1 MNSVSM
7 SVAELKAALSLASV
21 FFLRMLP
28 LFMVLPV
35 LSLSE
40 NTYMYATPQLLG
52 LALGIYGLTQASL
65 QIPFGMLSDRWG
77 RKPIIVLGLIIFGI
91 GSLIAATADSVHG
104 LLIGRALQG
113 AGAVAAA
120 LMALAADL
128 TRKECRTKAMACIG
142 ISIGAAFSIAFILG
156 PILYAYI
163 GIKGLF
169 YLSACLSI
177 LAIITL
183 LTIVPT
189 PTKKVQNA
197 NPPNLRD
204 IKSVLVNTS
213 LVKLDISIFSS
224 HLILMANFVAIPIT
238 LRDSMQL
245 ATISHWQVYLTAI
258 FASLFIMVPFIMFG
272 ERLKKEN
279 LFLILSILLI
289 MLSQIGLALFGLS
302 LNFIIIFLI
311 LFILSPITYLYVSIT
326 QTDKR
331 TDYPGKEIA
340 QMVQKSWDKKFDS
353 KITYVSGDEW
363 VAGNL
368 SYHLKSRPIWVG
380 VSVEVKSKDKLSIV
394 DVYENSISEA
404 VSKIGYFKV
413 YGE

>member
-7 SVAELKAALSLASV
+7 SAAELKAALSLASV

-28 LFMVLPV
+28 LFMILPV

-183 LTIVPT
+183 LTIVPS
-189 PTKKVQNA
+189 PTKKMRNV

-204 IKSVLVNTS
+204 IKSVLVNAS
-213 LVKLDISIFSS
+213 LIKLDISIFSS

-245 ATISHWQVYLTAI
+245 PTISHWQVYLTAI
-258 FASLFIMVPFIMFG
+258 FTSLFIMVPFIMFG

-289 MLSQIGLALFGLS
+289 MFSQIGLALFGLS

-311 LFILSPITYLYVSIT
+311 LFFGAFNYLEALLPSKVSKTTQKNTKGTALGVYSTSQFIGIFIGGLAGGFFYQQFGLISVHLFCLFITFLWLLLMLFFS
-326 QTDKR
+326 KNENL
-331 TDYPGKEIA
+331 GKNEL
-340 QMVQKSWDKKFDS
+340 
-353 KITYVSGDEW
+353 E
-363 VAGNL
+363 
-368 SYHLKSRPIWVG
+368 
-380 VSVEVKSKDKLSIV
+380 E
-394 DVYENSISEA
+394 EA
-404 VSKIGYFKV
+404 V
-413 YGE
+413 

>member
-7 SVAELKAALSLASV
+7 SAAELKAALSLASV

-28 LFMVLPV
+28 LFMILPV

-104 LLIGRALQG
+104 LLVGRALQG

-128 TRKECRTKAMACIG
+128 TRKECRTKAMAYIG

-183 LTIVPT
+183 LTIVPS
-189 PTKKVQNA
+189 PTKKVRNV

-213 LVKLDISIFSS
+213 LIKLDISIFSS

-238 LRDSMQL
+238 LRDTMQL
-245 ATISHWQVYLTAI
+245 PTISHWQVYLTAI
-258 FASLFIMVPFIMFG
+258 FVSLFIMVPFIMFG

-302 LNFIIIFLI
+302 LNFIIIFLVLFFGAFNYLEALLPSKVSKTTQKNTKGTALGVYSTSQFI
-311 LFILSPITYLYVSIT
+311 GIFIGGLAGGFFYQQFGLISVHLFCLFITFLWLLLMLFFSKNENL
-326 QTDKR
+326 
-331 TDYPGKEIA
+331 GKNEL
-340 QMVQKSWDKKFDS
+340 
-353 KITYVSGDEW
+353 E
-363 VAGNL
+363 
-368 SYHLKSRPIWVG
+368 
-380 VSVEVKSKDKLSIV
+380 E
-394 DVYENSISEA
+394 EA
-404 VSKIGYFKV
+404 V
-413 YGE
+413 

>member
-7 SVAELKAALSLASV
+7 SAAELKAALSLASV

-28 LFMVLPV
+28 LFMILPV

-52 LALGIYGLTQASL
+52 LALGIYGLTQAGL

-183 LTIVPT
+183 LTIVPS
-189 PTKKVQNA
+189 PTKKVRNV

-302 LNFIIIFLI
+302 LNFIIIFLVLFFGAFNYLEALLPSKVSKTTQKNTKGTALGVYSTSQFI
-311 LFILSPITYLYVSIT
+311 GIFIGGLAGGFFYQQFGLISVHLFCLFITFLWLLLMLFFSKNENL
-326 QTDKR
+326 
-331 TDYPGKEIA
+331 GKNEL
-340 QMVQKSWDKKFDS
+340 
-353 KITYVSGDEW
+353 E
-363 VAGNL
+363 
-368 SYHLKSRPIWVG
+368 
-380 VSVEVKSKDKLSIV
+380 E
-394 DVYENSISEA
+394 EA
-404 VSKIGYFKV
+404 V
-413 YGE
+413 

>member
-7 SVAELKAALSLASV
+7 SAAELKAALSLASV

-28 LFMVLPV
+28 LFMILPV

-91 GSLIAATADSVHG
+91 GSLIAATADSVNG

-128 TRKECRTKAMACIG
+128 TRKECRTKAMAYIG

-183 LTIVPT
+183 LTIVPS
-189 PTKKVQNA
+189 PTKKVRNV
-197 NPPNLRD
+197 NSPNLRD
-204 IKSVLVNTS
+204 IKSDLVNTS
-213 LVKLDISIFSS
+213 LIKLDISIFSS

-245 ATISHWQVYLTAI
+245 PTISHWQVYLTAI

-302 LNFIIIFLI
+302 LNFIIIFLVLFFGAFNYLEALLPSKVSKTAQKNTKGTALGVYSTSQFI
-311 LFILSPITYLYVSIT
+311 GIFIGGLAGGFFYQQFGLISVHLFCLFITFLWLLLMLFFSKNENL
-326 QTDKR
+326 
-331 TDYPGKEIA
+331 GKNEL
-340 QMVQKSWDKKFDS
+340 
-353 KITYVSGDEW
+353 E
-363 VAGNL
+363 
-368 SYHLKSRPIWVG
+368 
-380 VSVEVKSKDKLSIV
+380 E
-394 DVYENSISEA
+394 EA
-404 VSKIGYFKV
+404 V
-413 YGE
+413 

>member
-7 SVAELKAALSLASV
+7 SAAELKAALSLASV

-28 LFMVLPV
+28 LFMILPV

-128 TRKECRTKAMACIG
+128 TRKECRTKAMAYIG

-183 LTIVPT
+183 LTIVPS
-189 PTKKVQNA
+189 PTKKVRNV

-213 LVKLDISIFSS
+213 LIKLDISIFSS
-224 HLILMANFVAIPIT
+224 HLILMANFVAITIT

-245 ATISHWQVYLTAI
+245 PTISHWQVYLTAI
-258 FASLFIMVPFIMFG
+258 FVSLFIMVPFIMFG

-311 LFILSPITYLYVSIT
+311 LLFGAFNYLEALL
-326 QTDKR
+326 
-331 TDYPGKEIA
+331 P
-340 QMVQKSWDKKFDS
+340 S
-353 KITYVSGDEW
+353 K
-363 VAGNL
+363 
-368 SYHLKSRPIWVG
+368 
-380 VSVEVKSKDKLSIV
+380 
-394 DVYENSISEA
+394 
-404 VSKIGYFKV
+404 VSKTTQKNTKGTALGVYSTSQFVGIFIGGLAGGFFYQQFGLISVHLFCLFITFLWLLLMLFFSKNENLGKNELEEEV
-413 YGE
+413 V

>member
-7 SVAELKAALSLASV
+7 SAAELKAALSLASV

-28 LFMVLPV
+28 LFMILPV

-91 GSLIAATADSVHG
+91 GSLIAATADSVNG

-128 TRKECRTKAMACIG
+128 TRKECRTKAMAYIG

-183 LTIVPT
+183 LTIVPS
-189 PTKKVQNA
+189 PTKKVRNV

-213 LVKLDISIFSS
+213 LIKLDISIFSS

-238 LRDSMQL
+238 LRDTMQL
-245 ATISHWQVYLTAI
+245 PTISHWQVYLTAI
-258 FASLFIMVPFIMFG
+258 FVSLFIMVPFIMFG

-289 MLSQIGLALFGLS
+289 MLSQVGLALFGLS

-311 LFILSPITYLYVSIT
+311 LFFGAFNYLEALLPSKVSKTTQKNTKGTALGVYSTSQFIGIFIGGLAGGFFYQQFGLISVHLFCLFITFLWLLLMLFFS
-326 QTDKR
+326 KNENL
-331 TDYPGKEIA
+331 GKNEL
-340 QMVQKSWDKKFDS
+340 
-353 KITYVSGDEW
+353 E
-363 VAGNL
+363 
-368 SYHLKSRPIWVG
+368 
-380 VSVEVKSKDKLSIV
+380 E
-394 DVYENSISEA
+394 EA
-404 VSKIGYFKV
+404 V
-413 YGE
+413 

>member
-7 SVAELKAALSLASV
+7 SAAELKAALSLASV

-28 LFMVLPV
+28 LFMILPV

-128 TRKECRTKAMACIG
+128 TRKECRTKAMAYIG

-183 LTIVPT
+183 LTIVPN
-189 PTKKVQNA
+189 PTKKVRNV
-197 NPPNLRD
+197 NSPNLRD

-213 LVKLDISIFSS
+213 LIKLDISIFSS

-245 ATISHWQVYLTAI
+245 PTISHWQVYLTAI

-302 LNFIIIFLI
+302 LNFIIIFLVLFFGAFNYLEALLPSKVSKTTQKNTKGTALGVYSTSQFI
-311 LFILSPITYLYVSIT
+311 GIFIGGLAGGFFYQQFGLISVHLFCLFITFLWLLLMLFFSKNENL
-326 QTDKR
+326 
-331 TDYPGKEIA
+331 GKNEL
-340 QMVQKSWDKKFDS
+340 
-353 KITYVSGDEW
+353 E
-363 VAGNL
+363 
-368 SYHLKSRPIWVG
+368 
-380 VSVEVKSKDKLSIV
+380 E
-394 DVYENSISEA
+394 EA
-404 VSKIGYFKV
+404 V
-413 YGE
+413 

>member
-7 SVAELKAALSLASV
+7 SAAELKAALSLASV

-28 LFMVLPV
+28 LFMILPV

-156 PILYAYI
+156 PLLYAYI

-183 LTIVPT
+183 LTIVPS
-189 PTKKVQNA
+189 PTKKVRNV

-213 LVKLDISIFSS
+213 LIKLDISIFSS

-245 ATISHWQVYLTAI
+245 PAISHWQVYLTAI

-302 LNFIIIFLI
+302 LNFIIIFLVLFFGAFNYLEALLPSKVSKTTQKNTKGTALGVYSTSQFI
-311 LFILSPITYLYVSIT
+311 GIFIGGLAGGFFYQQFGLISVHLFCLFITFLWLLLMLFFSKNENL
-326 QTDKR
+326 
-331 TDYPGKEIA
+331 GKNEL
-340 QMVQKSWDKKFDS
+340 
-353 KITYVSGDEW
+353 E
-363 VAGNL
+363 
-368 SYHLKSRPIWVG
+368 
-380 VSVEVKSKDKLSIV
+380 E
-394 DVYENSISEA
+394 EA
-404 VSKIGYFKV
+404 V
-413 YGE
+413 